1 MTSAADFTI
10 SRYGRGSCSICG
22 RDISLTRK
30 GAVRVH
36 GAQAK
41 GVWPPM
47 NCAGS
52 GQRPVQP
59 TEEKP

>member
-10 SRYGRGSCSICG
+10 SRYGRGACPVCG

-30 GAVRVH
+30 GGVRVH
-36 GAQAK
+36 SAQAK

-47 NCAGS
+47 NCNGS
-52 GQRPVQP
+52 GHLPAEV
-59 TEEKP
+59 TSNAD